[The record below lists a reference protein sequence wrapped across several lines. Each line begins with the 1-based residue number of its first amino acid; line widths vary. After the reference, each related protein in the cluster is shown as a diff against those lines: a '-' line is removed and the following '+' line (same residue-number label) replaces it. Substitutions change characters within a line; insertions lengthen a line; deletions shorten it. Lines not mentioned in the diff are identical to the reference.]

1 MIKNVLFDFDGTLAD
16 TSEGIIKSMHYA
28 YDCMGYE
35 HLSNEEIRTAIGPP
49 LQEMF
54 RQLAGI
60 EDDAEIEMCVKFFR
74 ERYSK
79 EGVTETELYPHVQE
93 GLAILREAGK
103 RLFIVSSKPEIFVE
117 RIGTRYGI
125 AELFD
130 EISAAPAVGK
140 ASSKT
145 IRMGNVMRKY
155 EMSAED
161 TVMVGDRHEDA
172 EAAAANGI
180 RCIGAAYGFDEAAV
194 LRNCGCWKICDSFRE
209 ICELILA

>member
-1 MIKNVLFDFDGTLAD
+1 MIKNILFDFDGTLAD
-16 TSEGIIKSMHYA
+16 TSEGIIKSMHYT

-35 HLSNEEIRTAIGPP
+35 RLCDEEIQVAIGPP

-54 RQLAGI
+54 RRLAGI
-60 EDDAEIEMCVKFFR
+60 DDDAEIEKCVKFFR

-79 EGVTETELYPHVQE
+79 EGVIETELYPYVQD
-93 GLAILREAGK
+93 GLKMLKDAGK
-103 RLFIVSSKPEIFVE
+103 RLFIVSSKPEVFVNQ
-117 RIGTRYGI
+117 IGTRYGI
-125 AELFD
+125 AELFN
-130 EISAAPAVGK
+130 EISATPVVGK
-140 ASSKT
+140 APSKT
-145 IRMGNVMRKY
+145 IRIGNIMQKY
-155 EMSAED
+155 AMSAED

-194 LRNCGCWKICDSFRE
+194 LRNCGCWKICESFRE